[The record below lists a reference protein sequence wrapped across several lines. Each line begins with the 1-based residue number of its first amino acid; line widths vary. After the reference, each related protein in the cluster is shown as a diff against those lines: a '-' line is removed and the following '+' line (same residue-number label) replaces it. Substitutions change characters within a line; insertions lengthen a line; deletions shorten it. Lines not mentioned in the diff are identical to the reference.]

1 MAWTSSGQSA
11 SLIREIESNDQISC
25 KLFRQL
31 ELLTSTKTG
40 VVVVCEADGKT
51 QLKAI
56 MSMVCRLETE
66 LGHPLSHY
74 ADLVIGLS
82 AGTYAA
88 YGLSLGIPQS
98 ELLRR
103 FPDIPSRLTVPA
115 SIGRCCC
122 TATRRL
128 KDLANAYTTGEIPY
142 ASDKSLENMYDAFE
156 DPAELMTT
164 LGDVRTRDP
173 IIPLID
179 CTSSQSTDP
188 VERIISS
195 MMERDVAAKHS
206 FSRPCWANVIDFTQ
220 IMMDMAV
227 MAGVD
232 RADYGITRGAADL
245 TRLTTSEART
255 VSEPPSRQGNS
266 PDERHSSIIF
276 RFTADTTNDSTTSIY
291 PALTSKPHSLEASF
305 TFKVPLISYPSKE
318 LPFRVVEQWI
328 ADRVDEAFSN
338 EQTEIS
344 QIVSALAG
352 FLKARCQSY

>member
-1 MAWTSSGQSA
+1 
-11 SLIREIESNDQISC
+11 
-25 KLFRQL
+25 LFRQL

-74 ADLVIGLS
+74 ADLIIGLS

-115 SIGRCCC
+115 NIGFCC

-128 KDLANAYTTGEIPY
+128 KDLANAYTTGKIPY

-156 DPAELMTT
+156 DPAELITT

-188 VERIISS
+188 VERIIFS
-195 MMERDVAAKHS
+195 MMERDVAAKYS
-206 FSRPCWANVIDFTQ
+206 FARLCWANIIDFTQ
-220 IMMDMAV
+220 IALDIAV

-232 RADYGITRGAADL
+232 RADYGITRGTADL
-245 TRLTTSEART
+245 ARLTTSETRT
-255 VSEPPSRQGNS
+255 VSEPPSRQGDS
-266 PDERHSSIIF
+266 SDERHSSVIL
-276 RFTADTTNDSTTSIY
+276 RFNADTTNDSTTSIY
-291 PALTSKPHSLEASF
+291 PALTSNPHSLEASF

-338 EQTEIS
+338 EQTEIR
-344 QIVSALAG
+344 QMVSALAR
-352 FLKARCQSY
+352 FLNEKWRLTHT